1 MAEPTCNDFVEQAH
15 GLNPGVWNALDSE
28 DNLSTAIHDDH
39 PCDRVSAEVGSIDIS
54 DSG

>member
-1 MAEPTCNDFVEQAH
+1 LTEPSYNDLVEQTH
-15 GLNPGVWNALDSE
+15 GLNPGVRNALDSE

-54 DSG
+54 NGG